1 MTQAPFLLRF
11 AAAMSL
17 SGAFGC
23 GAAPS
28 GTPPEP
34 TASVPLAPTP
44 ALPTPAPQPA
54 QQPALSQPA
63 TATEQAA
70 PATPTAPPA
79 AATMQGYPDLSGIR
93 TAPEVRKFNET
104 SAEHIDHAGLAAAL
118 GVSQAVAA
126 VPVAPP
132 PVTTAPVTPSGPR
145 TYALDP
151 AKSSI
156 YVQVYKDPNTIG
168 QGLSHDHVVA
178 ATGWSG
184 SVVWDRA
191 RTEGCAVQVSVPVLG
206 LVNDALALRKR
217 VGYDTTLTDDQRA
230 EVKEH
235 MLAPGQLDAANFPK
249 ITFIAKT
256 CSGTLGADGDG
267 AVTVTGMFTLHGVA
281 KAISPKLTVHADDQ
295 SFTARGSFMVNTT
308 DFGFAPY
315 TALLGALKN
324 NNAMKFT
331 VDVVGTRG

>member
-1 MTQAPFLLRF
+1 MTQAPFLRRF

-34 TASVPLAPTP
+34 TASVPMAPQP
-44 ALPTPAPQPA
+44 ALPTPAAQPD

-63 TATEQAA
+63 PEQAA
-70 PATPTAPPA
+70 QAPPA
-79 AATMQGYPDLSGIR
+79 ATPATATMQGYPDLSGIR
-93 TAPEVRKFNET
+93 TVPEVRKFNET
-104 SAEHIDHAGLAAAL
+104 SAEHIDNAGLAAAL
-118 GVSQAVAA
+118 GGSESAA
-126 VPVAPP
+126 TVPVAA
-132 PVTTAPVTPSGPR
+132 APVVPSGPR

-206 LVNDALALRKR
+206 LVNDALGLRKR

-281 KAISPKLTVHADDQ
+281 KAISPKLTVHVDDQ